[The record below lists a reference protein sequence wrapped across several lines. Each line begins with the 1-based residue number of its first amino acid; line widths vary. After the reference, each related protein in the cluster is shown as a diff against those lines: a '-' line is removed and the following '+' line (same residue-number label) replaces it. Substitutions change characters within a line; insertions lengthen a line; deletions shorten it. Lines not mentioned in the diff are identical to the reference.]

1 MFDDIP
7 DNYRSQTADTEEEG
21 WRYTQGDKTARRPP
35 ELLTRDHVARCI
47 LREVREGR
55 GSPHG
60 GVFLDIS
67 WIREKLPDASKH
79 IIRKLPSM
87 YHQFKQ
93 LADIDITTTP
103 MEVGPTTHYIMGG
116 IKVDGD
122 TQGSTVPGLFA
133 AGECAAG
140 LHGANRLGGNSL
152 SDLLV
157 FGKRA
162 GEFAAAFARSNG
174 PTTLDGAQVE
184 DTARCALEPFERG
197 AGSDG
202 RGPYQLQQELQVTM
216 QDLVGIVRTE
226 SEMREALGR
235 IAHLQGAGPT
245 CRRGRE
251 PGVQSGVAYRARS
264 AQPAHRVGGHQPSR
278 HRTTGKPRRP
288 FPGRLSRE
296 GSRGGPV
303 QHRHSEGVGGRDA
316 ALARADSR
324 HAGRAE
330 AGDRGAEV
338 TDTLKPDLVDTG
350 AVEAGSTP
358 RAEPEP
364 VGRATF
370 RIWRGDGTG
379 GELVDYTT
387 TVAPGMV
394 VLDAIH
400 QIQAEQANDL
410 AVRWNCKAGKCGSC
424 SAEVNGMPKLMC
436 MTRLSELR
444 LDEPVSVEPMRAF
457 RPIKDLVTDV
467 SWNFTVKR
475 GIKPFRP
482 RAPDAPDGTWR
493 MAQSDVDR
501 VQEFRKCIECFLCQD
516 VCHVLRD
523 HQLHDAFIGPRFL
536 VHAAALEMHPLD
548 VEDRVPDLR
557 RVHGIGYCNITKCCT
572 AVCPEHITITDNAI
586 IPLKERVVDEFFDP
600 VGRLLKVFSRRE
612 TEA

>member
-1 MFDDIP
+1 MIRTLQDHSIHQGIDVHMECTILRIFTEDGRAAGALAYDRERGRFRLFRSKAIVLATGGIGRAYSITSNSWEYTGDGHALAYQAGAALQDMEFVQFHPTGMIWPPSVRGILVTEGVRGEGGVLRNREGRRFMFDDIP

-79 IIRKLPSM
+79 IIKKLPSM

-162 GEFAAAFARSNG
+162 GEFAAAFARSTG

-226 SEMREALGR
+226 SEMREALER
-235 IAHLQGAGPT
+235 IAHLQEQT
-245 CRRGRE
+245 R
-251 PGVQSGVAYRARS
+251 
-264 AQPAHRVGGHQPSR
+264 RVGVVGNREYNPGWHTALDLPNLLTVSEAIGRAAVERRESRGGHYRDDYPE
-278 HRTTGKPRRP
+278 KDPAA
-288 FPGRLSRE
+288 GRFNIVIRKGSEGEMQLSRE
-296 GSRGGPV
+296 PIP
-303 QHRHSEGVGGRDA
+303 EMP
-316 ALARADSR
+316 
-324 HAGRAE
+324 AE
-330 AGDRGAEV
+330 
-338 TDTLKPDLVDTG
+338 LKRVI
-350 AVEAGSTP
+350 E
-358 RAEPEP
+358 
-364 VGRATF
+364 
-370 RIWRGDGTG
+370 
-379 GELVDYTT
+379 
-387 TVAPGMV
+387 
-394 VLDAIH
+394 
-400 QIQAEQANDL
+400 EQ
-410 AVRWNCKAGKCGSC
+410 K
-424 SAEVNGMPKLMC
+424 
-436 MTRLSELR
+436 
-444 LDEPVSVEPMRAF
+444 
-457 RPIKDLVTDV
+457 
-467 SWNFTVKR
+467 
-475 GIKPFRP
+475 
-482 RAPDAPDGTWR
+482 
-493 MAQSDVDR
+493 
-501 VQEFRKCIECFLCQD
+501 
-516 VCHVLRD
+516 
-523 HQLHDAFIGPRFL
+523 
-536 VHAAALEMHPLD
+536 
-548 VEDRVPDLR
+548 
-557 RVHGIGYCNITKCCT
+557 
-572 AVCPEHITITDNAI
+572 
-586 IPLKERVVDEFFDP
+586 
-600 VGRLLKVFSRRE
+600 
-612 TEA
+612 